1 MYKKIG
7 IVIFMLLLI
16 AFPLL
21 TFILMPKEEKP
32 FSENENKYLKEFP
45 EVSLD
50 TIKEEKFMNDFDIW
64 FSDRFFGRETLI
76 SAKNKSERVLGKTET
91 DTVYTTNDR
100 MIQILSEYDDIGA
113 SYNKETID
121 TNIGVI
127 NDFAK
132 AHPDVPV
139 YFMLCPTSAG
149 IYDNLI
155 SSTVKGV
162 SVNQKD
168 MINTCY
174 EKLDGVSG
182 IDVSNA
188 LSDAKDEYI
197 YYRTDHHWTSKGAY
211 LAYAAAGSEL
221 EYIPYSSD
229 AYTVETGS
237 DSFQGTLFS
246 KTLDQSVTKDEIDLY
261 TLTDKDIDVKVT
273 ASNGVKTT
281 EYDSI
286 FFPEYLAVKDKYS
299 TYMGQN
305 CAVVDI
311 KTNAGTGKSLLLIK
325 DSYANSMIQFLIG
338 NYDRITMLDMRYV
351 NQYYGN
357 LVNVEDYTQVLFL
370 YNCITFADDAD
381 LIKMSIFRPA
391 ESTP

>member
-7 IVIFMLLLI
+7 ITLFMLLLI
-16 AFPLL
+16 AFPVL
-21 TFILMPKEEKP
+21 TLILMPKEKKP

-45 EVSLD
+45 EISINS
-50 TIKEEKFMNDFDIW
+50 IKEEKFMNDFDVW
-64 FSDRFFGRETLI
+64 FSDRFFGRETFI

-91 DTVYTTNDR
+91 DTVYTKDDQ
-100 MIQILSEYDDIGA
+100 MIQVLSEYEDIGA
-113 SYNKETID
+113 SYSKETID
-121 TNIGVI
+121 ANIGVI
-127 NDFAK
+127 NDFAT
-132 AHPDVPV
+132 AHPDVSV

-155 SSTVKGV
+155 SSTVKNV

-168 MINTCY
+168 MIQSCY
-174 EKLDGVSG
+174 KKLEGVTG
-182 IDVSNA
+182 IDIAGA
-188 LSDAKDEYI
+188 LSDTKDEYI

-211 LAYAAAGSEL
+211 VAYEEAGKEL
-221 EYIPYSSD
+221 NYTPYPINAYI
-229 AYTVETGS
+229 VETGS

-246 KTLDQSVTKDEIDLY
+246 KTLDQSVTKDEIDMYSLK
-261 TLTDKDIDVKVT
+261 DKDIKVTVT

-286 FFPEYLAVKDKYS
+286 FFTEYLAVKDKYS

-305 CAVVDI
+305 CAVIDI
-311 KTNAGTGKSLLLIK
+311 ETNAGTGKSLLLIK

-357 LVNVEDYTQVLFL
+357 LVNVEEYKQVLFL
-370 YNCITFADDAD
+370 YNCITFADDGD
-381 LIKMSIFRPA
+381 LIKMSIFRPT
-391 ESTP
+391 E

>member
-7 IVIFMLLLI
+7 ITLFMLLLI
-16 AFPLL
+16 AFPVL
-21 TFILMPKEEKP
+21 TLILMPKEKKP

-45 EVSLD
+45 EISIHS
-50 TIKEEKFMNDFDIW
+50 IKEEKFMNDFDVW
-64 FSDRFFGRETLI
+64 FSDRFFGRETFI

-91 DTVYTTNDR
+91 DTVYTKNDR
-100 MIQILSEYDDIGA
+100 MIQILSEYEDIGA
-113 SYNKETID
+113 SYSKETID
-121 TNIGVI
+121 ANIGVI
-127 NDFAK
+127 NDFAT
-132 AHPDVPV
+132 AHPDASV

-155 SSTVKGV
+155 SSTVKNV

-168 MINTCY
+168 MIQSCY
-174 EKLDGVSG
+174 KKLEGVTG
-182 IDVSNA
+182 IDIAGA
-188 LSDAKDEYI
+188 LSDTKDEYI

-211 LAYAAAGSEL
+211 VAYEEAGKEL
-221 EYIPYSSD
+221 NYTPYPINAYI
-229 AYTVETGS
+229 VETGS

-246 KTLDQSVTKDEIDLY
+246 KTLDQSVTKDEIDMYSLK
-261 TLTDKDIDVKVT
+261 DKDIKVTVT

-286 FFPEYLAVKDKYS
+286 FFTEYLAVKDKYS

-305 CAVVDI
+305 CAVIDI
-311 KTNAGTGKSLLLIK
+311 ETNAGTGKSLLLIK

-357 LVNVEDYTQVLFL
+357 LVNVEEYKQVLFL
-370 YNCITFADDAD
+370 YNCITFADDGD
-381 LIKMSIFRPA
+381 LIKMSIFRPT
-391 ESTP
+391 E